1 MLLRSPFISRMLIE
15 LRHAASLKTFTI
27 PKAMNTDQQSQIS
40 KSSEAVV
47 QAQLDAYNAR
57 DLDAWLDTYS
67 EEAEQFLLHSGELAK
82 GRDAIR
88 VRMVDR
94 FKDEKLH
101 AHLHHRIA
109 MEHIVVDH
117 EVVTRSSADGLETV
131 EMICVYEVRGGKILK
146 ASFAFGQTR
155 SVLA

>member
-1 MLLRSPFISRMLIE
+1 
-15 LRHAASLKTFTI
+15 
-27 PKAMNTDQQSQIS
+27 MNAHQPSQIS
-40 KSSEAVV
+40 MSSEAVV

-88 VRMVDR
+88 KRMEER
-94 FKDEKLH
+94 FKDAKLH
-101 AHLHHRIA
+101 AHLNHRIA

-131 EMICVYEVRGGKILK
+131 EMICVYEVRAGKIMK
-146 ASFAFGQTR
+146 VSFAFGPTR
-155 SVLA
+155 SALA